1 MVTMDVF
8 NEIEALEVAFSNSLP
23 EGFLCTVERVERLGH
38 IRIHLRAILDG
49 RIEGFT
55 HYISPITLQYLSVD
69 QVVLGCLVLNND
81 IRDWIRK
88 VEEE

>member
-1 MVTMDVF
+1 MYDD
-8 NEIEALEVAFSNSLP
+8 IEALEEAFNNSLP

-38 IRIHLRAILDG
+38 IRIHLRVMLDG

-55 HYISPITLQYLSVD
+55 HYMSPITLEYLSVD
-69 QVVLGCLVLNND
+69 QIVYGCLALNSD

-88 VEEE
+88 VEGK

>member
-1 MVTMDVF
+1 MVTMGGFDD
-8 NEIEALEVAFSNSLP
+8 IEALEEAFNNSLP

-38 IRIHLRAILDG
+38 IRIDLRLMREG
-49 RIEGFT
+49 QIEGLT

-69 QVVLGCLVLNND
+69 QVVLGCLVLNRN

-88 VEEE
+88 VEGE

>member
-1 MVTMDVF
+1 MVTMSGFD
-8 NEIEALEVAFSNSLP
+8 EIKALEEAFNNSLP
-23 EGFLCTVERVERLGH
+23 EGFSCTVERVERLGH
-38 IRIHLRAILDG
+38 IRIHLRAMLDG

-69 QVVLGCLVLNND
+69 QVVLGCLVLNGD

-88 VEEE
+88 VEGE

>member
-1 MVTMDVF
+1 MVTMSGFD
-8 NEIEALEVAFSNSLP
+8 EIETLEEAFSKSLP

-38 IRIHLRAILDG
+38 IRIHLRVMLDG

-69 QVVLGCLVLNND
+69 QVVFGCLVLNSD

-88 VEEE
+88 VEGE